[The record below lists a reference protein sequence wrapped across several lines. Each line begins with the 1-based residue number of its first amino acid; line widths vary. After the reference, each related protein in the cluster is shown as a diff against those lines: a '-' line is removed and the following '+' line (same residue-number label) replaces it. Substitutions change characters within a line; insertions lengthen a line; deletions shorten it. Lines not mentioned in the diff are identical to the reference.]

1 MRGDMAETAWG
12 EYGMIDG
19 WCDGQ
24 TINKRKRFV
33 EEQGQSFWLAVVTAK
48 KGVQTG
54 LQYNKNRSDK
64 NWRRI
69 KDG

>member
-33 EEQGQSFWLAVVTAK
+33 EEQGQFFGWPL
-48 KGVQTG
+48 
-54 LQYNKNRSDK
+54 
-64 NWRRI
+64 
-69 KDG
+69 

>member
-33 EEQGQSFWLAVVTAK
+33 G
-48 KGVQTG
+48 
-54 LQYNKNRSDK
+54 NRVSLFG
-64 NWRRI
+64 WPL
-69 KDG
+69 

>member
-1 MRGDMAETAWG
+1 
-12 EYGMIDG
+12 MIDG

-48 KGVQTG
+48 KGGPNGVTVQQKTAVMFHRG
-54 LQYNKNRSDK
+54 DK
-64 NWRRI
+64 NWRRSL
-69 KDG
+69 KTQDTM

>member
-1 MRGDMAETAWG
+1 MAETAWG
-12 EYGMIDG
+12 EYGMIHG

-48 KGVQTG
+48 KRGSKRVYSTT
-54 LQYNKNRSDK
+54 KNRGETSP
-64 NWRRI
+64 R
-69 KDG
+69 